1 LIAYVLYC
9 REFRAE
15 YLLKDSDD
23 TYGKPGLTASIAP
36 ERLWTPTLTEAF
48 LANGTYLPAPGNPH
62 ISTYIYI
69 YVYNVCVCVLSGF
82 FDLPLYLGPFMG
94 LHLLLR
100 AGTDEEEGAAAIV
113 CALRFP
119 AQAHEEFGAP
129 VRKTPSFFEFSLCL
143 SRACLGKMIVF

>member
-1 LIAYVLYC
+1 MYC
-9 REFRAE
+9 RAFRAE

-69 YVYNVCVCVLSGF
+69 YVYNVCVCVCVCYRDSSICPCIWVHLWDRICCSEQVPMMRRARPRLFARCGSQRRHTRNLAHLCEKRHLFLSF
-82 FDLPLYLGPFMG
+82 PY
-94 LHLLLR
+94 
-100 AGTDEEEGAAAIV
+100 V
-113 CALRFP
+113 CP
-119 AQAHEEFGAP
+119 EP
-129 VRKTPSFFEFSLCL
+129 VLAK
-143 SRACLGKMIVF
+143 